1 MSSVEPSSS
10 EQPPSTPPPSTPPP
24 SPPAPVRPRTALG
37 VATLVIGVASLVA
50 VSSFILF
57 PLALVSSI
65 VGIALGLI
73 ALTRSGAKRA
83 TNQGQA
89 VAGVVCCVIA
99 LIAAVTL
106 SVRVGTWAARNTGTI
121 TRFDKCLAKAGDRA
135 DIAACISRF
144 ANDVRP

>member
-1 MSSVEPSSS
+1 MSSVEPSPS
-10 EQPPSTPPPSTPPP
+10 EQPPSTPPPA
-24 SPPAPVRPRTALG
+24 PPAHERPRTGLG

-50 VSSFILF
+50 VSSFVLF

-89 VAGVVCCVIA
+89 VAGLVCCLIA

-121 TRFDKCLAKAGDRA
+121 TRFDKCIAKAGDRA
-135 DIAACISRF
+135 AVASCISRF

>member
-10 EQPPSTPPPSTPPP
+10 ERPPSTPPPSTPPP
-24 SPPAPVRPRTALG
+24 TPPAAVRPRTALG

-50 VSSFILF
+50 VASFVLF
-57 PLALVSSI
+57 PLALVGGI
-65 VGIALGLI
+65 VGLILGLI

-89 VAGVVCCVIA
+89 VAGLVCCVIA
-99 LIAAVTL
+99 LIAAATL